1 MEITGID
8 VAFYHADDI
17 DASARW
23 YREVLGL
30 EEVADFGEWREFRAG
45 PDRFG
50 VDAGSSPAEIPNA
63 IVSFR
68 VRDLDA
74 AVAELSARGVPL
86 ATPVVDAGPTRFVT
100 IRDPAGNL
108 VQLSQPNS

>member
-17 DASARW
+17 EASARW
-23 YREVLGL
+23 YRDVLGL
-30 EEVADFGEWREFRAG
+30 EEVADFGDWREFRAG
-45 PDRFG
+45 GAGFG

-63 IVSFR
+63 VVSLR

-74 AVAELSARGVPL
+74 ALAELAARGIPL
-86 ATPVVDAGPTRFVT
+86 AGPVMDAARPG
-100 IRDPAGNL
+100 
-108 VQLSQPNS
+108 S